1 MFVKMILPTIYV
13 HAPYYPTAL
22 CCDRKFEKVKR
33 LMCLIL
39 TYFWC
44 TFVANQSSPM
54 IKQKLVLK
62 FNTSAEVKDFGLDL
76 ISLSVSTFLV
86 DRQNNFC
93 PRQWNSWFPILLHAC
108 HLFYLWNVSHESVTD
123 PIRSCFSM
131 KTFANF
137 EKKPLSLNF
146 PLT

>member
-1 MFVKMILPTIYV
+1 MLLNTLQLFVVIGSLN
-13 HAPYYPTAL
+13 
-22 CCDRKFEKVKR
+22 KVKR
-33 LMCLIL
+33 LIPLIL
-39 TYFWC
+39 THFWC

-93 PRQWNSWFPILLHAC
+93 PRQLNSYFSILLHAY
-108 HLFYLWNVSHESVTD
+108 HKFYLWNVSHESVTD

-131 KTFANF
+131 KNICKFW
-137 EKKPLSLNF
+137 KKTLSLNF